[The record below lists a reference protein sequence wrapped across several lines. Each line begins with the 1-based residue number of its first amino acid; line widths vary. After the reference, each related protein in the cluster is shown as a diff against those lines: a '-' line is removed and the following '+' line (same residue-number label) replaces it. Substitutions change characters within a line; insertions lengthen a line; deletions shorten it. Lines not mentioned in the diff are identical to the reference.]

1 MIDIIFQNT
10 LLIGRSEQLFHLIS
24 DGFGGYFVTPESNL
38 GGGIVIYLI
47 MIGIPV
53 SFFMALSAGAGF
65 FCKKNNKRRV
75 VK

>member
-1 MIDIIFQNT
+1 M
-10 LLIGRSEQLFHLIS
+10 FHLIS

-53 SFFMALSAGAGF
+53 SFFYGI
-65 FCKKNNKRRV
+65 KRRCRIFL
-75 VK
+75 